1 MTKSEQLFQEAI
13 QCIPGGVNSP
23 VRSFSGVGGTPLFI
37 QRGEGSHLIDVDGKK
52 YIDYVGSWGA
62 CILGHA
68 HPKISAALIETLA
81 NGTSFGAPTA
91 LEIQLAQKIIAH
103 IPSIEMVRMVS
114 SGTEATMTALRMARA
129 LSKKSKIIKF
139 EGCYHGHHDSLLVK
153 AGSGGLTLGLPNS
166 AGVPAASVEH
176 TLLAPYNDLAAVQ
189 RLFETYPNDIAGII
203 VEPVAGNMGCIL
215 PKAGFLVGL
224 RELCDT
230 HQSLLIFDEVMTGFR
245 VALNG
250 AQTMFD
256 VRPDLTC
263 LAKVIG
269 GGLPVGAIG
278 GPRHLMECLAPVGS
292 VYQAGTLSG
301 NPLAMAAGI
310 AALSELETPG
320 FFESITQKTQQL
332 CQGIKER
339 ADAQHIPVQ
348 TTQAGAMFGLFFTK
362 QEPIQT
368 LADVSVSNTNYFKR
382 FFHAMLQ
389 EGVYLPPSAF
399 EAYFFS
405 AAHTEQDI
413 QKTLDAVEKVFSTV
427 E

>member
-1 MTKSEQLFQEAI
+1 MTKSEQLFQKAI

-37 QRGEGSHLIDVDGKK
+37 QRGEGSHLIDADDKK

-68 HPKISAALIETLA
+68 HPQISAALIETLK

-91 LEIQLAQKIIAH
+91 LEIQLAQKIIAN

-129 LSKKSKIIKF
+129 LSGKSKIIKF

-176 TLLAPYNDLAAVQ
+176 TLLAPYNDLNAVQ
-189 RLFETYPNDIAGII
+189 RLFETYPNDIAGVI

-215 PKAGFLVGL
+215 PKADFLSGL
-224 RELCDT
+224 RTLCDN

-245 VALNG
+245 VALGG
-250 AQTMFD
+250 AQTLFNI
-256 VRPDLTC
+256 RPDLTC

-278 GPRHLMECLAPVGS
+278 GPRELMECLAPVGT

-301 NPLAMAAGI
+301 NPLAVAAGL
-310 AALSELETPG
+310 AALSELETPK
-320 FFESITQKTQQL
+320 FFENIIQKTQQL

-339 ADAQHIPVQ
+339 ADTQRISLQ
-348 TTQAGAMFGLFFTK
+348 TTQAGAMFGLFFTE
-362 QEPIQT
+362 QENIQT
-368 LADVSVSNTNYFKR
+368 LSDVSHSNTDYFKR

-389 EGVYLPPSAF
+389 EGIYLPPSAF

-405 AAHTEQDI
+405 SAHTEQDI
-413 QKTLDAVEKVFSTV
+413 QKTLDAVEKVFSLLK
-427 E
+427 